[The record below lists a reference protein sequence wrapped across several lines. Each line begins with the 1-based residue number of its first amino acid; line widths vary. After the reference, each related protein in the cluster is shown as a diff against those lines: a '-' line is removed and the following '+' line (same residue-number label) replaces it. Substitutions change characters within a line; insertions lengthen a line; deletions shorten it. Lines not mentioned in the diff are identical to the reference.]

1 MSALSILKEKRI
13 EAKKNIK
20 NTVKINNNQIQI
32 PIVVHSERRPI
43 ILPFFIDFFLFV
55 GRCKTF
61 PFIHAQIYILMLIQF
76 A

>member
-43 ILPFFIDFFLFV
+43 ILPFFL
-55 GRCKTF
+55 
-61 PFIHAQIYILMLIQF
+61 
-76 A
+76 